1 VLVGRVVGRVVLRV
15 YSRALK
21 VHLDTLMRLLPADRV
36 TITPVSRA
44 FPSPDQPK
52 TRGRGGSKQN

>member
-1 VLVGRVVGRVVLRV
+1 MLRV

-21 VHLDTLMRLLPADRV
+21 VHLDTLMRLLPTDRV
-36 TITPVSRA
+36 TITPVSCA

-52 TRGRGGSKQN
+52 TLDRGGSKQKASSSQG